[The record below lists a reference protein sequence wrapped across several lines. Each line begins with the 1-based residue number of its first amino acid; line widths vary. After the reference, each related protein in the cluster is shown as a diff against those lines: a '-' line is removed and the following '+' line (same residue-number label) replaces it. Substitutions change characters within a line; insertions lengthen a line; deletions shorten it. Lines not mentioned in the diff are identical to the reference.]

1 MHATSLS
8 FFLLVLL
15 LRLFGA
21 LGLLLLLLLLL
32 LLRLLLGFGWGQCGV
47 GSARAPSAATFSQ
60 LPLFMTPILRALL
73 RSCR

>member
-21 LGLLLLLLLLL
+21 LGLLLLLLL